1 MTDLFDGGAPDA
13 PLAARMRP
21 QKLEDFVGQKE
32 IIAEGTLLR
41 RLIETDN
48 ISSFVFWGPP
58 GCGKSTL
65 AGIIAQSTSADFV
78 SFSAVTGGVPEL
90 RKIMDRAKDERRYKE
105 RRTILFVDEIH
116 RFNKAQQDALL
127 PFVEDG
133 TVILIGAT
141 TENPYFEVNTPL
153 LSRSR
158 VVRFSPLSPEDI
170 GSIIR
175 RALAES
181 PELKDMVLEPE
192 ALEHIIRIS
201 DGDARSA
208 LNILELCA
216 DLAGDGK
223 TITAA
228 LAESAAGEKILGYD
242 KQGEVHYDTISAFIK
257 SMRGSDP
264 DAVLY
269 YLAVMLSAGE
279 DIRFIARRIVICA
292 SEDVGNADPMA
303 LVIANSAAQAVMQ
316 IGIPEA
322 RIILAQAAVYVA
334 CAPKSNAAYLGIDAA
349 LADVTAKEKAPVPM
363 NLRNPAFRDAKKL
376 GYGEGYKYP
385 HDYPGGWVEQD
396 YLPAELEGTEYYRPK
411 DIGYEARFRE
421 RLDYMRAQRNKARNK
436 K

>member
-1 MTDLFDGGAPDA
+1 MTDLFDAGITAA

-21 QKLEDFVGQKE
+21 KTLDDFVGQEE
-32 IIAEGTLLR
+32 IVARGTLLR

-48 ISSFVFWGPP
+48 ISSFIFWGPP

-65 AGIIAQSTSADFV
+65 AGIIAESTSSAFV
-78 SFSAVTGGVPEL
+78 PFSAVTGGVPDL
-90 RKIMDRAKDERRYKE
+90 RKIMDAAKDERRYKD
-105 RRTILFVDEIH
+105 RQTILFVDEIH

-158 VVRFSPLSPEDI
+158 VVRFSPLSGDDI
-170 GSIIR
+170 ADIVSRAIR
-175 RALAES
+175 ES
-181 PELKDMVLEPE
+181 PELKGVTLDPE
-192 ALEHIIRIS
+192 ALEHIKRIS

-216 DLAGDGK
+216 DLAGDDRR
-223 TITAA
+223 ITLAI
-228 LAESAAGEKILGYD
+228 AESAAGEKILGYD

-264 DAVLY
+264 DAALH
-269 YLAVMLSAGE
+269 YLAVMLTAGE

-316 IGIPEA
+316 IGLPEA
-322 RIILAQAAVYVA
+322 RIILAQAATYVA

-349 LADVTAKEKAPVPM
+349 IADVKNNESAPVPAD
-363 NLRNPAFRDAKKL
+363 LRNPSFRDAKKL
-376 GYGEGYKYP
+376 GYGQGYKYP

-396 YLPAELEGTEYYRPK
+396 YLPARTVLSCWKEENMHSAAISHPRSNIKL
-411 DIGYEARFRE
+411 I
-421 RLDYMRAQRNKARNK
+421 
-436 K
+436 